1 MKTNWKRFLMLL
13 FVLNLEIEWNTGK
26 GILFFFQIIPH

>member
-13 FVLNLEIEWNTGK
+13 FVINLEIELNTGK